1 MTRRAWMPA
10 VMMMMALLAAAPAP
24 AGPAARPTTYRDMTG
39 REVTLPAVPLRIV
52 SLVPS
57 VTELIYALGGEAR
70 LVGRTDFCDYP
81 PAAREKPSVG
91 GMVAPSLESIV
102 SLKPDLVIGTTDG
115 SLEETFRQIRRLGFP
130 TYLVSVHRVSEVMD
144 LVARVGELT
153 GRQEAVGPLVARLNG
168 DIARVRALVNP
179 YPAPRVLY
187 VLWPDPLIVPAHGA
201 LVTELIGIAGGR
213 SVTDLEGDAYPRLS
227 LEAAVAAAPEVIIL
241 ASHGSRSGPVA
252 REKWER
258 LAGLP
263 AIRNGRLHSVSGDL
277 LHRYGPRMIDGLYQ
291 LARAIHPEAFR

>member
-1 MTRRAWMPA
+1 
-10 VMMMMALLAAAPAP
+10 
-24 AGPAARPTTYRDMTG
+24 MTG
-39 REVTLPAVPLRIV
+39 REVALAAPARRIV

-91 GMVAPSLESIV
+91 GMVAPNLEAIV
-102 SLKPDLVIGTTDG
+102 ALKADLVIGTTEG
-115 SLEETFRQIRRLGFP
+115 SREETFTQLRRLGLP
-130 TYLVSVHRVSEVMD
+130 VYLVSVNRVAEVLD

-153 GRQEAVGPLVARLNG
+153 GRKDAVKPVVAQMNG
-168 DIARVRALVNP
+168 DIARVRALVQP
-179 YPAPRVLY
+179 YRAPRVLY
-187 VLWPDPLIVPAHGA
+187 VLWPDPLIVPARHA
-201 LVTELIGIAGGR
+201 LVTELIEIAGGR
-213 SVTDLEGDAYPRLS
+213 SVTDIGGDAYPRYS

-241 ASHGSRSGPVA
+241 ASHGSRSGPVV

-258 LAGLP
+258 LASLP
-263 AIRNGRLHSVSGDL
+263 AIRNGRLYSVSGDL
-277 LHRYGPRMIDGLYQ
+277 MHRYGPRMVDGLYQ